1 MKARFIY
8 EDGKELIFRHY
19 SDRETVRMA
28 DSKVPE
34 HGMVQRIIEEEKVKG
49 FGLCDSR
56 NTLLLRNGLV
66 GAVEKT
72 DKGYEFNL
80 YESEY
85 LHGIYEPTRFYSGG
99 VIDDSDIVNG
109 SVLCTLDRLYGKF
122 GTDFD
127 VFKGRDNII
136 IDEESAFA
144 TVFSDKIDFKF
155 NVELGALKCDEIES
169 LYGEMNSCLV
179 HVLIDKDRNL
189 SIEAELYMKDL
200 TVISMDSETTINEL
214 FTNVQL
220 EKIRNYTKLFF
231 IGRETEFDLS
241 DSRNE
246 DLESWTFDKAY
257 MDSYGV
263 GDIKDAWID
272 EDGNEFIIAE
282 ITEDGETY
290 GYAKV
295 VSMDLKDTRLFE
307 LGFLEMDRESVME
320 RYTSEVAD
328 YFISQAEAGK
338 YVDEGPK
345 VDKVRVLAE
354 RLDKFA
360 LNFDPYEYMD
370 NFNLSEGENAV
381 DSIYNDL
388 TNGKLSGYMEWF
400 ENGVLDEDTE
410 DLEEAKALYGE
421 LKTLEESF
429 INARKLGAKR

>member
-1 MKARFIY
+1 
-8 EDGKELIFRHY
+8 
-19 SDRETVRMA
+19 
-28 DSKVPE
+28 
-34 HGMVQRIIEEEKVKG
+34 
-49 FGLCDSR
+49 
-56 NTLLLRNGLV
+56 
-66 GAVEKT
+66 
-72 DKGYEFNL
+72 
-80 YESEY
+80 
-85 LHGIYEPTRFYSGG
+85 
-99 VIDDSDIVNG
+99 
-109 SVLCTLDRLYGKF
+109 
-122 GTDFD
+122 
-127 VFKGRDNII
+127 
-136 IDEESAFA
+136 
-144 TVFSDKIDFKF
+144 
-155 NVELGALKCDEIES
+155 
-169 LYGEMNSCLV
+169 
-179 HVLIDKDRNL
+179 
-189 SIEAELYMKDL
+189 
-200 TVISMDSETTINEL
+200 MDSETTIYEL

-241 DSRNE
+241 DSRKE

-257 MDSYGV
+257 IDSYGV

-272 EDGNEFIIAE
+272 KDGNEFIIAE

-354 RLDKFA
+354 RLDNFA

-370 NFNLSEGENAV
+370 NFKLSEGENAV
-381 DSIYNDL
+381 NSIYNDL

-410 DLEEAKALYGE
+410 DLAEAQAIYNE